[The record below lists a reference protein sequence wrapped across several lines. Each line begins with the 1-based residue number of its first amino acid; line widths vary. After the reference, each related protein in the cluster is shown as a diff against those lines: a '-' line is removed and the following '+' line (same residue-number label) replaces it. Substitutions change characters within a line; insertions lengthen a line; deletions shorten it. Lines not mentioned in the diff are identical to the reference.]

1 MPDDFFTEIQSGLNI
16 LEALSATGLRS
27 IRYAKEVP
35 GIKTIIANDL
45 SIQAVESI
53 TENVK
58 NNHVDHLVV
67 PHLAD
72 AKILMYTSMSE
83 EKRFNVIDLD
93 PYGSPTRFLD
103 AAVQSVCE
111 GGLL

>member
-1 MPDDFFTEIQSGLNI
+1 MLKSIQSGLNI

-58 NNHVDHLVV
+58 INNVDHLVV

-83 EKRFNVIDLD
+83 EKRFNAIDLD

-103 AAVQSVCE
+103 AAVQSVAE